1 MGVSIGFNSTN
12 TFAELAFKIS
22 YLWLMS
28 VDIFF
33 IFCMTLCRS
42 FVNNVW
48 YIKILSPEDIQKMGD
63 QAVEMH
69 GLGSGQ
75 RLNGT
80 GESHH
85 IVSGQ
90 PPSIGSLDY

>member
-1 MGVSIGFNSTN
+1 
-12 TFAELAFKIS
+12 
-22 YLWLMS
+22 
-28 VDIFF
+28 
-33 IFCMTLCRS
+33 
-42 FVNNVW
+42 VNNVW

>member
-1 MGVSIGFNSTN
+1 M
-12 TFAELAFKIS
+12 FA
-22 YLWLMS
+22 
-28 VDIFF
+28 DIFF
-33 IFCMTLCRS
+33 IFCTTLRRS